1 MEKLNELL
9 NDIVENLLFINS
21 DKLFFLFRHR
31 LGRGRGF
38 GLSGKELN
46 QIKPKPLD
54 FLANGN
60 DFISRLFDLNKLRL
74 GIPVKLTAFLNVFNE
89 SCGKQAKADRINFIS
104 PLRCAFP
111 HVNHNVGLQVCVC
124 CAYAG

>member
-1 MEKLNELL
+1 MKEPNELL
-9 NDIVENLLFINS
+9 NDIVKNLLFINS

-54 FLANGN
+54 LFANGN
-60 DFISRLFDLNKLRL
+60 DFISRLFNLNELRL
-74 GIPVKLTAFLNVFNE
+74 GIPVKLTAFLNVFDE
-89 SCGKQAKADRINFIS
+89 SCGKQAKANRINVIS
-104 PLRCAFP
+104 PLRCTFP
-111 HVNHNVGLQVCVC
+111 HVNHNVGL
-124 CAYAG
+124 

>member
-1 MEKLNELL
+1 MEEFNQLL
-9 NDIVENLLFINS
+9 NDIVEDLLFVNS

-54 FLANGN
+54 LFANGN
-60 DFISRLFDLNKLRL
+60 DFISRLLDFNELRR
-74 GIPVKLTAFLNVFNE
+74 GIPVKLTAFLNVFDE
-89 SCGKQAKADRINFIS
+89 SCGKQAEANRINF
-104 PLRCAFP
+104 
-111 HVNHNVGLQVCVC
+111 
-124 CAYAG
+124 

>member
-1 MEKLNELL
+1 MKKFNQLL
-9 NDIVENLLFINS
+9 NDIVEDLLFVNS

-54 FLANGN
+54 LFANGN
-60 DFISRLFDLNKLRL
+60 DFISRLFNLTELRL
-74 GIPVKLTAFLNVFNE
+74 GISVKLTAFLNVFDE
-89 SCGKQAKADRINFIS
+89 SCGKQAEADWIN
-104 PLRCAFP
+104 
-111 HVNHNVGLQVCVC
+111 V
-124 CAYAG
+124 